1 VHITRARIGQLEDW
15 ASNIDFVIIHGRPHR
30 HPWRV
35 IGVPAMS
42 LSAWYSGW
50 RAGSG
55 GWWRMRFL
63 SLHHAH
69 LSIARGMAWTLLF
82 VVIGRLI
89 GAGREMA
96 MAARYGAGEAVDAYL
111 FVFNLLSW
119 PFAVWF
125 SVLSVVLVPTVMR
138 LRQEGASAAEMQDFR
153 AGLLGISLLA
163 GGAIGLLF
171 WLLLGSGLFLPAV
184 GFPPSTA
191 ALAREMINWLAPI
204 VPLGFVAS
212 FYSAWVMASGRYI
225 NTLIEAVPAFAILLV
240 ILVSTGGGVAPLL
253 WGTLIGFAAY
263 VVVLAVTLRRVGE
276 LALPRFAVTGPKWRQ
291 FWSSFGVMAVG
302 QALMTASVIVDQVMA
317 APLAPGTI
325 ATLGYANR
333 IIALMLGLG
342 ALSVTRATLPVFSA
356 MRAAADPRLQRVA
369 IQWAGILF
377 VGGAAAAFIAW
388 WFAPFVV
395 ELLFQRGAFTAEDTR
410 GVVGVFSFALVQ
422 IPFYCG
428 GLVLT
433 AQLAASGHYRL
444 ITSIGALNLAAKPI
458 MNWLLIP
465 SLGAG
470 GITLATGLM
479 YAFSF
484 GIMFAFVIARARP
497 AAL

>member
-1 VHITRARIGQLEDW
+1 
-15 ASNIDFVIIHGRPHR
+15 
-30 HPWRV
+30 
-35 IGVPAMS
+35 MS
-42 LSAWYSGW
+42 LPAWYSGW
-50 RAGSG
+50 RARPGV
-55 GWWRMRFL
+55 WWRMRL
-63 SLHHAH
+63 LTLHHAH

-82 VVIGRLI
+82 VIIGRLV

-96 MAARYGAGEAVDAYL
+96 IAARYGAGEAVDAYL
-111 FVFNLLSW
+111 FVFSVLSW

-138 LRQEGASAAEMQDFR
+138 LRQDGASAAEVQDFR
-153 AGLLGISLLA
+153 AGLLGISLLV

-171 WLLLGSGLFLPAV
+171 WLLLGSGLLLPAI

-191 ALAREMINWLAPI
+191 ALARDMINWLAPI

-212 FYSAWVMASGRYI
+212 FYSAWVMATGRYV
-225 NTLIEAVPAFAILLV
+225 NTLIEAVPALAILLV
-240 ILVSTGGGVAPLL
+240 ILVFSGGGVTPLL
-253 WGTLIGFAAY
+253 WGTLIGF
-263 VVVLAVTLRRVGE
+263 VLHVLVLAAALRWMGE
-276 LALPRFAVTGPKWRQ
+276 LTPPRFAVAGPRWRQ
-291 FWSSFGVMAVG
+291 FWSSFGVMAIG

-317 APLAPGTI
+317 APLDPGTI

-342 ALSVTRATLPVFSA
+342 ALSVSRATLPIFSA
-356 MRAAADPRLQRVA
+356 MRAAADPRLPRVA

-377 VGGAAAAFIAW
+377 LGGAAAALLAW
-388 WFAPFVV
+388 WFAPVV
-395 ELLFQRGAFTAEDTR
+395 VALLFQRGAFTAKDTLA
-410 GVVGVFSFALVQ
+410 VVDVFSFALVQ

-444 ITSIGALNLAAKPI
+444 ITSIGAVNLAAKPI

-465 SLGAG
+465 SLGAA
-470 GITLATGLM
+470 GITLATGVM

-484 GIMFAFVIARARP
+484 GIMVAFVVMRIRRT
-497 AAL
+497 AL